1 MVYIEWYDCEKDCW
15 QLGKLNIFRALY
27 CVLFGA
33 ELSCR
38 IVPRS
43 EIKFY

>member
-1 MVYIEWYDCEKDCW
+1 MLYVEWYNCGWHISKM
-15 QLGKLNIFRALY
+15 NIFKALY

-43 EIKFY
+43 EINFY